1 MECVKYSI
9 EEDVPPTMASV
20 TTASTAFYTLPHI
33 LQSQDEMKRH
43 TLLATEQGNLVE
55 VVEGGDILRSTRLTS
70 GGVTK
75 LVVHHEFEPQQLYVV
90 VLFGTNRMAIL
101 SYSNL
106 KVLHERDCITDV
118 SSEDVQATG
127 APQLLLT
134 SLAGDVETIPSVR
147 LLTLSNRVE
156 VNEGEEGK
164 REAVEALAKRL
175 KSGMKQAQQLRGQ
188 RLAKESYIQRS
199 LVTLQSQLAGRQ
211 DTGGTSLMAA
221 ISLPDEER
229 EAPPPPKPP
238 SQPPLRVLNVRHK
251 MVHNKWVIG
260 VNVVNEADRCVIHN
274 LQLVL
279 RAAGATKSLTYSSCA
294 LKTVRRSSTRPR
306 PHQPTTSAG
315 TQGQIQV
322 TIEALDPPVL
332 RPGKR
337 TCVLAT
343 CELPSFEMGSSVT
356 CSGLVTYTCRSLR
369 IQATQALVPGE
380 REDEEKSEVVMQASV
395 GDVELRADELEEH
408 QVALDH
414 NPVSGGVSFSCV
426 ALVAGSHT
434 SKISLST
441 LNSPLTD
448 FIARIKDRHS
458 LIKVYGASDFYCLY
472 PSQPHPLRHAAFTLY
487 LPDAHR
493 ANLTLYTK
501 DEKQALLVIQSL
513 LVALPCDTTVQPATD
528 NQTGGED
535 AEKLRH
541 KLLRKM
547 NEVVSHVVEGCETR
561 LKEQRTKKR
570 KKEVGDVKVLFDA
583 SKRESD
589 NPRDRRLARQLEANQ
604 RAAEFTREQE
614 ELEMREGEVV
624 LEAEEYRAWRHQ
636 LHDIQLGMDKLYTN
650 YLTLNF
656 ST

>member
-1 MECVKYSI
+1 MECVKYII

-55 VVEGGDILRSTRLTS
+55 VVESGDILRSTRLTS

-90 VLFGTNRMAIL
+90 VLFSTNRITIL

-106 KVLHERDCITDV
+106 KVLHERDSVTDM
-118 SSEDVQATG
+118 SSEDVQTTG
-127 APQLLLT
+127 VPQLLLT

-147 LLTLSNRVE
+147 LLILSNRVE
-156 VNEGEEGK
+156 VHEGEEGK

-175 KSGMKQAQQLRGQ
+175 KGGMKQAQQLRGQ
-188 RLAKESYIQRS
+188 RLAKENYIQRS

-229 EAPPPPKPP
+229 EALPPPPPPPKPP
-238 SQPPLRVLNVRHK
+238 SQQPLRVLNVHHK

-294 LKTVRRSSTRPR
+294 LKTVRRSSTRPS
-306 PHQPTTSAG
+306 PHRPTTSAG
-315 TQGQIQV
+315 TKEQIQV

-356 CSGLVTYTCRSLR
+356 YSGLVTYNCRSLR
-369 IQATQALVPGE
+369 IQATQALVP
-380 REDEEKSEVVMQASV
+380 EEKSDMVMQASV

-434 SKISLST
+434 SQISLST

-448 FIARIKDRHS
+448 FITRIRDRHS
-458 LIKVYGASDFYCLY
+458 LIKVYGVSDFYCLY

-501 DEKQALLVIQSL
+501 DEKQALLMIQSL

-535 AEKLRH
+535 VEKLRH

-561 LKEQRTKKR
+561 IKEQRTKKR
-570 KKEVGDVKVLFDA
+570 KKEVGDNKVSFDA

-624 LEAEEYRAWRHQ
+624 LEAEEYRVWRQQ
-636 LHDIQLGMDKLYTN
+636 LHDIQLGMDKLYTK
-650 YLTLNF
+650 YLTLSF